1 MQKLQSLMQY
11 ETIVNYEVDYVM
23 QKQKSWRNDENSG
36 AVFG

>member
-1 MQKLQSLMQY
+1 MQY

-23 QKQKSWRNDENSG
+23 QKQKIWCSDDNSG

>member
-23 QKQKSWRNDENSG
+23 QKEKIWCSCDNSG
-36 AVFG
+36 AA